1 MIPALAQLQQVVP
14 LQALLPLV
22 LVYARVQACV
32 LMLPGVGEQAV
43 PVRVRVAVA
52 MALTPM
58 LSGVAQV
65 PDAAAATQVT
75 IAVLVA
81 AEVVT
86 GLALGVMVRLI
97 ALALDIAT
105 TAMAQT
111 ASLSQIIGVSN
122 EMAPHPIGNLLHL
135 AGIALLMAL
144 GLPAMLTDLLADS
157 LRLRPPGGWPDIQ
170 AVFPAIV
177 ELVRSS
183 FGLALVI
190 AAPFVLG
197 GFLFQALSGVIARVM
212 PALPISLVAAP
223 AGILLAL
230 VALTVMS
237 PVVLRIWADAVLS
250 VPLPVLP

>member
-81 AEVVT
+81 AEVAT
-86 GLALGVMVRLI
+86 GLALGIMVRLI

-122 EMAPHPIGNLLHL
+122 EMAPHSIGNLLHL

-157 LRLRPPGGWPDIQ
+157 LRLRPLGGWPDIQ

>member
-81 AEVVT
+81 AEVAT
-86 GLALGVMVRLI
+86 GLALGI
-97 ALALDIAT
+97 
-105 TAMAQT
+105 MA
-111 ASLSQIIGVSN
+111 VSYT
-122 EMAPHPIGNLLHL
+122 HL
-135 AGIALLMAL
+135 RAHE
-144 GLPAMLTDLLADS
+144 T
-157 LRLRPPGGWPDIQ
+157 
-170 AVFPAIV
+170 
-177 ELVRSS
+177 
-183 FGLALVI
+183 
-190 AAPFVLG
+190 
-197 GFLFQALSGVIARVM
+197 
-212 PALPISLVAAP
+212 
-223 AGILLAL
+223 
-230 VALTVMS
+230 
-237 PVVLRIWADAVLS
+237 
-250 VPLPVLP
+250 